1 MVEKK
6 EVKSGDSGFGIAG
19 FTLGILSIVLAGW
32 IGMILGII
40 GFFLCFYQQRKNHTK
55 IGKIGIILNII
66 GVVASIIF
74 LFFYYKYII
83 PFIQQN
89 LNGISDFPTS

>member
-6 EVKSGDSGFGIAG
+6 SGDDGLGISGL
-19 FTLGILSIVLAGW
+19 TLGILSIVLAGW

-40 GFFLCFYQQRKNHTK
+40 GFFLCLSQQRKNPTK
-55 IGKIGIILNII
+55 MGKIGIILNII
-66 GVVASIIF
+66 GVIASIIF
-74 LFFYYKYII
+74 LFFYYRYII

-89 LNGISDFPTS
+89 LGGVSDFPAS

>member
-1 MVEKK
+1 MTEKK
-6 EVKSGDSGFGIAG
+6 EVKKGDDGIGIVG

-40 GFFLCFYQQRKNHTK
+40 GFFLCFSQQRKNPTK
-55 IGKIGIILNII
+55 MGKIGIILNII

-89 LNGISDFPTS
+89 LGGASNFPIS